1 VLATAG
7 LCLCAC
13 VSPKYKRADKNTPP
27 FQPINV
33 NFPPS
38 ALTASLYAEISYGA
52 PGSWKREAFWD
63 EYVVTLHNDGNQAM
77 NIAIATLSD
86 FAGATR
92 PAGADPWKLERESKT
107 LEKRYRDEGVSFARM
122 AAPRVL
128 ATTAEPTVAAGV
140 GIGSSGVAAAAT
152 VTAVAIPIY
161 GATVLG
167 INLHNRAAIKKE
179 FDRRRLSL
187 PLTLGA
193 GESRTGSL
201 FFPMTPNPQ
210 ALTLGW
216 SSSAGDENTALDL
229 HFLEGLHVEPNPKDS
244 AAPAAP

>member
-13 VSPKYKRADKNTPP
+13 LSPKYKRAAKNTPP
-27 FQPINV
+27 LQPINV

-38 ALTASLYAEISYGA
+38 ALNASLYAEISYGA

-63 EYVVTLHNDGNQAM
+63 EYVVTLHNDSDHALNVSS
-77 NIAIATLSD
+77 ATLSD
-86 FAGATR
+86 YAGAAR
-92 PAGADPWKLERESKT
+92 PAGTDPWKLERESKT
-107 LEKRYRDEGVSFARM
+107 LEKRYKEAGISFARM
-122 AAPRVL
+122 AGPRVL
-128 ATTAEPTVAAGV
+128 ATTSGPTVVAGV
-140 GIGSSGVAAAAT
+140 GIGSSGAAAAAA
-152 VTAVAIPIY
+152 VTAVAIPVY
-161 GATVLG
+161 GATILG

-179 FDRRRLSL
+179 FERRRLSL

-193 GESRTGSL
+193 GESRTDSF

-216 SSSAGDENTALDL
+216 SSGASVENVALDL
-229 HFLEGLHVEPNPKDS
+229 HFLEGLHVSPKSDS
-244 AAPAAP
+244 SAPDR